1 MKRKTRIF
9 RKINP
14 SDCNFNQ
21 IGNQNL
27 FLHWG
32 IFAEDFP
39 EEILKNLHSDNSAE
53 ATVDIRRSYLYKED
67 VTSYFHKLDTERI
80 GLGYKP
86 FHLVDF
92 HDVPDS
98 TYTACCMLIINKLLI
113 IEGTISLSLELAIE
127 LSLLNFLEV

>member
-1 MKRKTRIF
+1 MIEFLSLDSNLNTLSVFKFQRDDLKRKTRIF

-14 SDCNFNQ
+14 SDCNFKQ

-53 ATVDIRRSYLYKED
+53 ATIDIRRSYLYKERRE
-67 VTSYFHKLDTERI
+67 SERI

-98 TYTACCMLIINKLLI
+98 TYTA
-113 IEGTISLSLELAIE
+113 
-127 LSLLNFLEV
+127 

>member
-1 MKRKTRIF
+1 MFQRDDLKRKTRIF

-14 SDCNFNQ
+14 SDCNFKP

-27 FLHWG
+27 YLHWA
-32 IFAEDFP
+32 IFAESFP
-39 EEILKNLHSDNSAE
+39 EGILQYLHSDNPAE
-53 ATVDIRRSYLYKED
+53 ATVDIRRSHLYSEQ
-67 VTSYFHKLDTERI
+67 TYFETTRM

-98 TYTACCMLIINKLLI
+98 MYTVQPLYLID
-113 IEGTISLSLELAIE
+113 
-127 LSLLNFLEV
+127 